1 MHHRRNSCARRIDS
15 AWRFGAIIAS
25 IGLMAGVTPAFAQEE
40 GPAPAQAST
49 SSSGLGDIV
58 VTARRREEALQSVP
72 ISVQA
77 FSGEALSKQNV
88 QDANDLQKLV
98 PALTTYQQARDEVTM
113 SIRGQSSSGAS
124 AQGQNPRVTA
134 YFSQVPL
141 QTGDNGPGKFF
152 DLQNVQILK
161 GPQGTLFGRNSTGGA
176 ALYEPTRPSQN
187 FGGYVNLQY
196 GRFNDRQIEGA
207 INVPAGDTLSFRF
220 AGKAAKRDGFTKT
233 EYYAPGATTP
243 KHQKLD
249 DRNYFGLRGSM
260 LWTPSDRF
268 ENFLMVDYTKSSTNG
283 SSQQIAGIDATK
295 TFAANINR
303 LPGGGLNTAQ
313 PIRLS
318 LGGPYVSLAQFST
331 NPAQYYAQAV
341 ADGAVAYFPNPATQN
356 AVAWQQQMGPRYSR
370 TSVDAVSKAIGW
382 GITNIST
389 FNISDNLT
397 LKNIFGYRRFKQN
410 SRYDM
415 DGTAFPLLDQITPD
429 GHWAT
434 NLRQISNETQL
445 QGQALDGALD
455 FTLGAFLLWSS
466 SPKPQYLVQMNLGTP
481 SLSISDPKE
490 RSQAVFGQVSYDFS
504 NVGAEGLK
512 LTAGYR
518 YTHDFRSVTSANYRD
533 SSATLA
539 NGYKFS
545 LAPATCN
552 LLAGC
557 PTSIK
562 ASFNASSYN
571 IGLDYQVNPQTLLYV
586 THRRGYRAGGLN
598 PQAYNFGMQYG
609 PETVTDFEAGLKTDF
624 AVGGMDGRFNF
635 AAFHSIQKDAQ
646 ISQPFS
652 TTHPVTGAP
661 SLVNL
666 IVNAAKAK
674 VKGIEADLT
683 LKPIENLTLGASY
696 SYTDAKY
703 TKVVDAQTGAIIT
716 GHPFAFLAKH
726 RLNLSANLVVPLSDT
741 AGELSFGANWAYSSK
756 YSLSVTKDPLGVE
769 NGYNQ
774 LDLRADWNNIAGQ
787 DGLSLG
793 VFVNNVTKEVYK
805 IGGVPIYTT
814 LGSTSL
820 LFSEPR
826 TWGLQLR
833 YRFGD

>member
-1 MHHRRNSCARRIDS
+1 MKRRGYSCVRGARGN
-15 AWRFGAIIAS
+15 WQVGAMVAT
-25 IGLMAGVTPAFAQEE
+25 IGLMAGAAPAFAQD
-40 GPAPAQAST
+40 ASPQSAET
-49 SSSGLGDIV
+49 TASSGLGDIV
-58 VTARRREEALQSVP
+58 VTARRKEEALQSVP
-72 ISVQA
+72 IAIQA

-134 YFSQVPL
+134 YFSQVPM

-176 ALYEPTRPSQN
+176 VLYEPTRPTEN

-207 INVPAGDTLSFRF
+207 INLPASDTLSFRF
-220 AGKAAKRDGFTKT
+220 AGKAAKRDGFTT
-233 EYYAPGATTP
+233 SYYYPSFTSAPE
-243 KHQKLD
+243 KQKLD

-260 LWTPSDRF
+260 LWKPSDRF
-268 ENFLMVDYTKSSTNG
+268 ENFLMVDYTKSKTHG
-283 SSQQIAGIDATK
+283 SSQQIAGIDANK
-295 TFAANINR
+295 QFAANINR
-303 LPGGGLNTAQ
+303 NPDGSLNTAQ
-313 PIRLS
+313 PVRMM
-318 LGGPYVSLAQFST
+318 LGGPYVPVSQFSAT
-331 NPAQYYAQAV
+331 YFPQAYAKAV
-341 ADGAVAYFPNPATQN
+341 ADGAVAFFPNPLTQN
-356 AVAWQQQMGPRYSR
+356 AVAWQQEMGPRYSR
-370 TSVDAVSKAIGW
+370 TSVDATSKSIGW

-389 FNISDNLT
+389 VNINDNLT
-397 LKNIFGYRRFKQN
+397 LKNIFGYRRYKQL

-415 DGTAFPLLDQITPD
+415 DGTAFPLLDQVTPD
-429 GHWAT
+429 GHWST

-445 QGQALDGALD
+445 QGKAFDGALD
-455 FTLGAFLLWSS
+455 FTVGTFFLWSK

-481 SLSISDPKE
+481 SLSISDPVE

-504 NVGAEGLK
+504 NAGAEGLR

-518 YTHDFRSVTSANYRD
+518 YTHDFRSVSAANYRD
-533 SSATLA
+533 SSANLA

-545 LAPATCN
+545 YAPNTCN
-552 LLAGC
+552 LLSGC
-557 PTSIK
+557 PNFIK

-571 IGLDYQVNPQTLLYV
+571 IGVDYQVNPRTLLYV

-598 PQAYNFGMQYG
+598 PQAYNFGMEYG

-624 AVGGMDGRFNF
+624 TAGGMNGRFNF
-635 AAFHSIQKDAQ
+635 AAFYSIQKDAQ

-652 TTHPVTGAP
+652 TISASGTP

-683 LKPIENLTLGASY
+683 LKPFEHLTLGASY
-696 SYTDAKY
+696 SFTDAKY
-703 TKVVDAQTGAIIT
+703 TSVIDVQTGNKIT
-716 GHPFAFLAKH
+716 GWPFAFLAKH
-726 RLNLSANLVVPLSDT
+726 RLNLSANLVVPLADNV
-741 AGELSFGANWAYSSK
+741 GELGFGANWAYSSK
-756 YSLSVTKDPLGVE
+756 YSLSVTEDPLGME

-774 LDLRADWNNIAGQ
+774 LDLRVDWNNLAGQ
-787 DGLSLG
+787 EGLSLG
-793 VFVNNVTKEVYK
+793 AFVNNVTKETYK

-814 LGSTSL
+814 LGTTSL
-820 LFSEPR
+820 LYSEPR
-826 TWGLQLR
+826 TWGVQLR

>member
-1 MHHRRNSCARRIDS
+1 MMRRRDFCVRSTRSN
-15 AWRFGAIIAS
+15 WQMGAMAATIS
-25 IGLMAGVTPAFAQEE
+25 LMAGAAPAFAQDA
-40 GPAPAQAST
+40 APQAAEQT
-49 SSSGLGDIV
+49 ASSGIGDIV
-58 VTARRREEALQSVP
+58 VTARRKEEALQSVP

-77 FSGEALSKQNV
+77 FSGDALSKQNV

-113 SIRGQSSSGAS
+113 SIRGQYSSGAS

-134 YFSQVPL
+134 YFSQVPI

-176 ALYEPTRPSQN
+176 VLYEPTRPKDTV
-187 FGGYVNLQY
+187 GGYVNLQY

-207 INVPAGDTLSFRF
+207 INLPASDTLAFRF
-220 AGKAAKRDGFTKT
+220 AGKVAKRDGFTT
-233 EYYAPGATTP
+233 AYYYPSLASTP
-243 KHQKLD
+243 EKQKLD

-260 LWTPSDRF
+260 VWTPSDRF
-268 ENFLMVDYTKSSTNG
+268 ENFLMVDFTKSKTHG
-283 SSQQIAGIDATK
+283 SSQQIAGIDANK
-295 TFAANINR
+295 TFAANINQ
-303 LPGGGLNTAQ
+303 LPNNGGLNTAQ
-313 PIRLS
+313 PIRMV
-318 LGGPYVSLAQFST
+318 LGGPYVPYASFVAA
-331 NPAQYYAQAV
+331 PATYYAQAV
-341 ADGAVAYFPNPATQN
+341 KDGAVAIFPNPLVPSAMAFQN
-356 AVAWQQQMGPRYSR
+356 EMGPRYSR
-370 TSVDAVSKAIGW
+370 TSVDAISKSIAW

-389 FNISDNLT
+389 FNINDNLT
-397 LKNIFGYRRFKQN
+397 LKNIFGYRRYKQL

-415 DGTAFPLLDQITPD
+415 DGTALPLLDQVTPD

-445 QGQALDGALD
+445 QGKAFDGALD
-455 FTLGAFLLWSS
+455 FTVGAFFLWSK
-466 SPKPQYLVQMNLGTP
+466 SPKPQYLVQVNLGTP
-481 SLSISDPKE
+481 SLSISDPTE
-490 RSQAVFGQVSYDFS
+490 RSQAVFGQLTYDFT
-504 NVGAEGLK
+504 NAGLEGLS

-518 YTHDFRSVTSANYRD
+518 YTHDFRSVSAANYRD
-533 SSATLA
+533 SSANLA

-545 LAPATCN
+545 YAPKTCN
-552 LLAGC
+552 LLSGC
-557 PTSIK
+557 PTFIK

-571 IGLDYQVNPQTLLYV
+571 IGLDYQVNPRTLVYV

-598 PQAYNFGMQYG
+598 PQAYNFGMEYG

-624 AVGGMDGRFNF
+624 TAGGMDGRFNF
-635 AAFHSIQKDAQ
+635 AAFYSVQKDAQ

-652 TTHPVTGAP
+652 TINAAGSPT
-661 SLVNL
+661 LVYL

-683 LKPIENLTLGASY
+683 LKPFEHLTLGASY

-703 TKVVDAQTGAIIT
+703 TKVIDAQTGAIIT
-716 GHPFAFLAKH
+716 GRPFAFLAKH
-726 RLNLSANLVVPLSDT
+726 RLNLSANLAVPLADNV
-741 AGELSFGANWAYSSK
+741 GELGFGANWAYSSK
-756 YSLSVTKDPLGVE
+756 YSLSVTKDPLGIE

-774 LDLRADWNNIAGQ
+774 LDLRVDWNNLAGQ
-787 DGLSLG
+787 EGLSIG
-793 VFVNNVTKEVYK
+793 AFVNNVTKETYK
-805 IGGVPIYTT
+805 AGGVPIYTT
-814 LGSTSL
+814 LGTTSL
-820 LFSEPR
+820 LYSEPR